1 MKNLVNRILLTV
13 SLTSI
18 SLIGY
23 VLLAPLEPPIKY
35 LGGDMLIPKQIKAG
49 EAISVTRHYAVLRSE
64 KIVIT
69 RRLRKGDCAI
79 KCNIVDLDSS
89 ELVSKPG
96 NFSSTRDIT
105 IPKACTPGIW
115 HLDFQAQWQ
124 DRIGRTKVVEIPML
138 KIEVL

>member
-1 MKNLVNRILLTV
+1 MKRLVNSILLAV
-13 SLTSI
+13 SLTAV

-23 VLLAPLEPPIKY
+23 VLLAPIEPPIKY

-64 KIVIT
+64 KIVVT
-69 RRLRKGDCAI
+69 RRLRKGDCTI
-79 KCNIVDLDSS
+79 KCSIVDLDSS
-89 ELVSKPG
+89 ELVSKSG
-96 NFSSTRDIT
+96 TFMSTRDLT
-105 IPKACTPGIW
+105 IPKECAPGIW
-115 HLDFQAQWQ
+115 YLDFQAQWQ